1 MIWKKMKKNDFMS
14 EIYNYGIRKI
24 DTPLGII
31 YAISSEKGIIKITS
45 KKQIGNDSIGKS
57 HLDKTEKWF
66 DLYFNG
72 EEIERPPL
80 DYQEMTVFRKKVL
93 NKLMEEITFGKI
105 ISYGELANLLKNER
119 ASRAVGTALGKNPW
133 SIIVPCHRVVN
144 SNKKIGN
151 YSGIKNNI
159 GKKFL
164 LTHEGFN
171 ISENMML
178 IDIP

>member
-1 MIWKKMKKNDFMS
+1 MKKNDFMS